1 MFRDAC
7 NAPVNSLLQN
17 TRCVAIQVLH
27 NGLVVGRRRF
37 LKAGATAPLALRGVV
52 TGEEAPSGLTLEY
65 EIGNPPPTP
74 PGLRLDLPARAVI
87 EFSGSGANAQ
97 CSLCVGVTLEGK
109 PYVLPLAVWTGDR
122 HKYWRMRE
130 AARLPAFR
138 GDVSSRGTEWSLA
151 LSGRRTF
158 LARPGPADSSV
169 PRAEPEPPW
178 LAYKYALAADWTK
191 GPLAAGPVQLWSI
204 RSESSAPAVALTPSA
219 CETAGDM
226 GGWLTRLGA
235 SGPVAA
241 RSGGVRAAS
250 IARFERD
257 VGRIEFEPFA
267 FRSYA
272 GGSFGVP
279 LDTRL
284 ATTGALD
291 AYRRR
296 REIRLTGL
304 VIVSV
309 DCYANPAVIEGLL
322 PPPCIAG
329 RDSALRVLAMRG
341 LDDPS
346 LDEAWLLAGC
356 SLEGARVW
364 YAISH
369 VRSSLGG
376 TEFGREV
383 FGYPTKGG
391 SAQAFLGGNRFA
403 ASVAR
408 EGKLAYHAEGSYGGF
423 STGTSLAEMTVA
435 TLRLGPESGNRPQ
448 SGEIV
453 IQPWYYQG
461 LRKPVRRAD
470 LDASFPASG
479 SRDVWAR
486 VGPVHAYSAMIMDGA
501 GMQRLPGRSVA
512 AISDVGPYYR
522 DRCDGR
528 LPWEPQPSGE
538 RKTQSD

>member
-1 MFRDAC
+1 M
-7 NAPVNSLLQN
+7 
-17 TRCVAIQVLH
+17 LH
-27 NGLVVGRRRF
+27 NGLVIGRRRF
-37 LKAGATAPLALRGVV
+37 LTAGAAAPLALRGIV
-52 TGEEAPSGLTLEY
+52 TGEEAPSRLTLEY
-65 EIGNPPPTP
+65 AIANPPPTP
-74 PGLRLDLPARAVI
+74 PGLRLDLPARAVV
-87 EFSGSGANAQ
+87 EFSGSGATAQ
-97 CSLCVGVTLEGK
+97 CSLGVGVTLEGA
-109 PYVLPLAVWTGDR
+109 PCVLPIAVWTGDR
-122 HKYWRMRE
+122 HEYWRMRE

-138 GDVSSRGTEWSLA
+138 GEVSSSGTEWSLA
-151 LSGRRTF
+151 LSGRRAF
-158 LARPGPADSSV
+158 LARPGPADSSA

-191 GPLAAGPVQLWSI
+191 GPLAKGPVQLWSI
-204 RSESSAPAVALTPSA
+204 RSEFSAPAVELTSGA

-226 GGWLTRLGA
+226 GDWLTKLGA

-257 VGRIEFEPFA
+257 VSRIEFEPFA
-267 FRSYA
+267 FRIYE

-279 LDTRL
+279 LDTGL
-284 ATTGALD
+284 ATTRALD

-296 REIRLTGL
+296 PEIRLTGL

-329 RDSALRVLAMRG
+329 RDSALRVLAVRG
-341 LDDPS
+341 LDDPR

-356 SLEGARVW
+356 SLEGTRVW
-364 YAISH
+364 YAVSH

-376 TEFGREV
+376 SEFGREV
-383 FGYPTKGG
+383 LGYPTKGG

-408 EGKLAYHAEGSYGGF
+408 KGNLAYHAEGSYGGF
-423 STGTSLAEMTVA
+423 STGTTLAEMTVA
-435 TLRLGPESGNRPQ
+435 TLRLGPASGNGPR

-453 IQPWYYQG
+453 VQPWYYQG
-461 LRKPVRRAD
+461 LRKPVHRAG

-479 SRDVWAR
+479 NGDVWAR
-486 VGPVHAYSAMIMDGA
+486 VGPVHAYSAMVMDGA
-501 GMQRLPGRSVA
+501 GMQRLPGRPVA
-512 AISDVGPYYR
+512 AVSDVGPYYR

-528 LPWEPQPSGE
+528 LPWEPQTSGG
-538 RKTQSD
+538 RNTQSD